1 MPQNHSTQQEER
13 PLEAQGVSVNQSW
26 LRMLD
31 AYHVRFLVLNLHS
44 EGDVV
49 KLFRS
54 QPGWSVDFE
63 DGESIIFAR
72 AEATDPHSVT
82 TQLHND
88 VPISA

>member
-1 MPQNHSTQQEER
+1 MRIQWQRSKRVER
-13 PLEAQGVSVNQSW
+13 PLDVREAGIKEDW
-26 LRMLD
+26 LRVID
-31 AYHVRFLVLNLHS
+31 AYRVQFLVLNRQS

-72 AEATDPHSVT
+72 TDADQALNSRPRM
-82 TQLHND
+82 LEGA
-88 VPISA
+88 P